1 MFFLPLNLIQ
11 VQHYDPVLAGLA
23 QLPLMAAMIALSRFA
38 GKLVDRRGPRLPL
51 MIGPAIAGTGF
62 WLLTV
67 PGVTSGPPEFAGAFL
82 PGLLLVGV
90 GLGLSA
96 APLSTTVIGAVAASH
111 TGLAA
116 GINSTLS
123 RFAAVLAL
131 ATLGPVGMVAFERS
145 LEARVAHLDLPA
157 KAQTQLRQ
165 DSVKLLETR
174 PPAGLPRET
183 SQEVRRSIDLAF
195 VDAFRLVGWLAA
207 ALSCIAALL
216 AACLPDGRS
225 VAKVSPENSPA
236 WRS

>member
-1 MFFLPLNLIQ
+1 
-11 VQHYDPVLAGLA
+11 
-23 QLPLMAAMIALSRFA
+23 
-38 GKLVDRRGPRLPL
+38 
-51 MIGPAIAGTGF
+51 
-62 WLLTV
+62 
-67 PGVTSGPPEFAGAFL
+67 
-82 PGLLLVGV
+82 
-90 GLGLSA
+90 
-96 APLSTTVIGAVAASH
+96 LSTTVIGAVAASH